1 MMSSKA
7 KQSPKKGVGKLKECG
22 KGNNNKTKGSDSSD
36 SSGKECVLSFPLLK
50 TVDNDRMLPRYS
62 AILNR
67 TEDDGVGMEDLD
79 ALQLELEALLSA
91 VVVRTRVLQEE
102 IRVLS
107 NAEEKR
113 SGDNKKG
120 KFNSINNFHKAP
132 LSPGKRTK
140 QQERPMKK
148 LKEASSSKSRGGNE
162 TNQAPLPIKF
172 TKVKSIPSS
181 ASSRPSQ
188 NVLADHDHNDQS
200 RHDAPKIVLPKNDT
214 PNKFWLS
221 VEPYCADISVDD
233 IKLLDELLHEH
244 DNDAEYQKVPTLGRH
259 YSLRWAQEDLEE
271 HPDANTSKAKLR
283 PTTTPTDGSNV
294 LKRPDRGNDVGNTG
308 PLTQR
313 LLSCLMEENIMVPM
327 QDSFDGKRCRGGENT
342 KPVRNFTMSNASSL
356 ERRVRKEL
364 EDQGILDNSEHKEPA
379 DDEIL
384 TELKRCQAELKV
396 ISNHNI
402 LQLKRLKKLACEEMS
417 RQELKR
423 RLQLADNEVLDIYR
437 KITASKQK
445 KKPPTKEE
453 MDLAWKS
460 LKDRELLLRQ
470 IDNM

>member
-1 MMSSKA
+1 MMSTKA
-7 KQSPKKGVGKLKECG
+7 KQSPKKGVGKLKEYG
-22 KGNNNKTKGSDSSD
+22 KGTANKVRGSDSSD

-91 VVVRTRVLQEE
+91 VVVRSRVLQEE

-120 KFNSINNFHKAP
+120 KISTISHINKAP
-132 LSPGKRTK
+132 PSPGKRTK

-148 LKEASSSKSRGGNE
+148 LKEAGSSKSRGSSESSQG
-162 TNQAPLPIKF
+162 PLPIKF
-172 TKVKSIPSS
+172 TKVKSIPLS
-181 ASSRPSQ
+181 ASSRPLPSHA
-188 NVLADHDHNDQS
+188 LSDHDHSDQI

-221 VEPYCADISVDD
+221 VEPYCSDISMED

-244 DNDAEYQKVPTLGRH
+244 ENDAEYQKVPMLGRH

-271 HPDANTSKAKLR
+271 HPDANTTKTKLR
-283 PTTTPTDGSNV
+283 PGTTSMDANI
-294 LKRPDRGNDVGNTG
+294 LKRPDSGNTG

-313 LLSCLMEENIMVPM
+313 LLSCLMEENIMVPS
-327 QDSFDGKRCRGGENT
+327 QDSFEGKRCRGGENT
-342 KPVRNFTMSNASSL
+342 KPARNFSMTNTSSL

-364 EDQGILDNSEHKEPA
+364 EEQGILDSSEVKEPA

-384 TELKRCQAELKV
+384 QELKRCQAELKV
-396 ISNHNI
+396 LSNHNI
-402 LQLKRLKKLACEEMS
+402 LQLKRLRKLACDEIS

-445 KKPPTKEE
+445 KKPPSKEE
-453 MDLAWKS
+453 MEQAWKS
-460 LKDRELLLRQ
+460 LKDREMLLRQ